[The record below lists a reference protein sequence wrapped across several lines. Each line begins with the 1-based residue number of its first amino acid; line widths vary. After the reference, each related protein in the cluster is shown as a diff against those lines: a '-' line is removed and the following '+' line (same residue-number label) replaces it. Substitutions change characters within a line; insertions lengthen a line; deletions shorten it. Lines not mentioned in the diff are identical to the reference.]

1 MSTTTP
7 LDPLDDMFPP
17 EPFMSIIGHITH
29 SLSHVADMLVYIDE
43 YQQGPTTSLR
53 NACMDSFLLH
63 FRMLYNFLLG
73 PRGGRHGIGGDAH
86 SHDFL
91 ETSTW
96 PRPKTVATKRM
107 KVLADFM
114 SKYRAHL
121 SRGRFVPIYQ
131 SLEDILGVRRL
142 TAEFLA
148 RTLLDYLDVLDDFI
162 GHLPDTRESGKRAWQ
177 GAAYSARYKTEVRLG
192 IRPSDFPDNDSLRPF
207 KNLGPA
213 TP

>member
-1 MSTTTP
+1 M
-7 LDPLDDMFPP
+7 LPP
-17 EPFMSIIGHITH
+17 EPLRSIIGHITH
-29 SLSHVADMLVYIDE
+29 SLNHLADMLVYIDE
-43 YQQGPTTSLR
+43 YQQDHLTRHSLR
-53 NACMDSFLLH
+53 IACMDSFLLH
-63 FRMLYNFLLG
+63 FRVLYNFLLG
-73 PRGGRHGIGGDAH
+73 PRGGRRVSGKDAH
-86 SHDFL
+86 RLDFL
-91 ETSTW
+91 DTSTW

-107 KVLADFM
+107 EVLADFV

-121 SRGRFVPIYQ
+121 SMGRFVPIYQ

-148 RTLLDYLDVLDDFI
+148 RTLLDYLEVLDDFI
-162 GHLPDTRESGKRAWQ
+162 GRLPDTRESGKRAWQ
-177 GAAYSARYKTEVRLG
+177 GAAYNARYKTEVRLG